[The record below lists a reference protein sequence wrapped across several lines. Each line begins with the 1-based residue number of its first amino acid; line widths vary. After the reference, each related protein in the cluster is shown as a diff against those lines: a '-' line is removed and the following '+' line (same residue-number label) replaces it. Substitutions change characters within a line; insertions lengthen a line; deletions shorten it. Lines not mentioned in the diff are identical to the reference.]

1 MMELE
6 ASDTPILRT
15 FESASLEMM
24 TCGDESVELDELQSM
39 SSRTQFCSVW
49 SMMME
54 ELGAEE
60 VST

>member
-24 TCGDESVELDELQSM
+24 TCDESVELDELQSM